1 MKRMIK
7 LILVI
12 FLVAAVF
19 AVGTLLYIN
28 NKIQKGLH
36 GTLVKSNKADIRI
49 EKARYT
55 ETKDGQKEWELE
67 ADSAQYFKND
77 NLTAFENVKVI
88 FYSKNGVNYTLTGRE
103 GRLRND
109 SKDMDIVGDVVVT
122 STDNYQLKTDSLQY
136 IAGVRQIST
145 KDKVFFTGPGINIEG
160 TGFLA
165 DMVTEMVSVFANVR
179 TVMEDAEL

>member
-7 LILVI
+7 PILVI
-12 FLVAAVF
+12 FLIAAVF
-19 AVGTLLYIN
+19 AVGTFLYIN

-88 FYSKNGVNYTLTGRE
+88 FYSKNGVNYTLIGRE

-122 STDNYQLKTDSLQY
+122 SSDNYQLKTDSLQY
-136 IAGVRQIST
+136 IADVRQISS

>member
-12 FLVAAVF
+12 LLVAAVF
-19 AVGTLLYIN
+19 AVGTFLYIN

>member
-1 MKRMIK
+1 MIK

-12 FLVAAVF
+12 FLIAAVF
-19 AVGTLLYIN
+19 AVGTFLYIN

-67 ADSAQYFKND
+67 ADSAQYFKHD

-88 FYSKNGVNYTLTGRE
+88 FYSKNGVNYTLIGRE
-103 GRLRND
+103 GRLKND

-122 STDNYQLKTDSLQY
+122 SSDNYQLKTDSLQY
-136 IAGVRQIST
+136 VAGVRQIST

-165 DMVTEMVSVFANVR
+165 DMITEMVSVFANVR
-179 TVMEDAEL
+179 TVMEDAAL